1 MPPARRPPPTPP
13 RTQTGRRRTT
23 AVQPRTTARAAGPRA
38 ARSTGGDRLAWNL
51 HRQGIDPATPG
62 TNQGNGAL
70 PARPLAAQAG
80 RFLFWEPSMSGS
92 QRTVDTVCPYCGV
105 GCGMTLHVE
114 REQVVKI
121 TGNREHPS
129 NFGRLCTKGSS
140 AHLALRQSGRLEHAY
155 VRDRRGQDL
164 APRPMADT
172 LRDTAGRLRAIIDA
186 HGPDAVSLYV
196 SGQMSIEAQYLANKL
211 AKGFIGTNNIES
223 NSRLCM
229 ASAGSGY
236 KLSLGADG
244 PPGSYQ
250 DIDRADL
257 FLVIGA
263 NMADCHPILYLR
275 MMDRVKAGARLI
287 VVDPRRTTTAEKAHL
302 HLAIKPGTDLA
313 LLNGLLHLLHEAG
326 KTDAAFI
333 AAHTD
338 GWEAMPDLL
347 RDYAPE
353 RVEALTGIA
362 AAQLRQAADWIGA
375 APEWMSCWTMGLNQS
390 THGTWNTNALCNL
403 HLATGRICRPGSG
416 PFSLTGQ
423 PNAMGGR
430 EMGYM
435 GPGLPG
441 QRSVLSAAD
450 RAFVEARWGVP
461 AGTLHTRLGQ
471 GTIDL
476 FQRMAA
482 GEVKACWIICTN
494 PVASVANRANVV
506 AGLRAAELVIAQDAY
521 LDTETNRYADIL
533 LPGAL
538 WAEADG
544 VMINSERTL
553 TLMPRAVPPPG
564 DALPDWR
571 IIAGVACEMGYG
583 HAFQYASAEE
593 VFEEIAGFSN
603 PATGYDLR
611 GASHAR
617 LRETPLQ
624 WPCAR
629 ADGPER
635 NPIRYLNDG
644 VSQPWREEDDG
655 ARPRL
660 AFATANGRAQFHARP
675 HADPAELPDADY
687 PMVLNTGRLQH
698 QWHTLTKTGKVPML
712 NKLNPAPFVEIHP
725 DDATALGIAA
735 GDNVE
740 IRSRRGRAVLPAVVT
755 DRVRPGNCFAP
766 MHWNDVYGDDLC
778 INAVTSDAI
787 DPVSQQPELKFC
799 AVALCRVAA
808 PAGRATS
815 AVAPATLAM
824 TEMAADNVA
833 GLAAAHAAPALTAA
847 GNLETGP
854 ALQPVAVSA
863 SGAAPAEAMAAL
875 LGLTSGAEP
884 PALDAR
890 QRHYLSGF
898 LNGLRQAGGA
908 PGIPELPVHAPFD
921 EATRLWLNGLLHGLY
936 SRAPRP
942 LAPATTPAT
951 DAAEATVRIIGPRP
965 RVTLLWASQT
975 GNAESLVERS
985 ATALAAAGF
994 ELRTACMA
1002 DCTLDALARAQ
1013 HLLLITSTFGDG
1025 DAPDNGQDLWRALS
1039 AADAPRLASLR
1050 YAVLALGDSNYDAF
1064 CGHGRRLDQRL
1075 AQLGARPLLARV
1087 DCDTD
1092 YEAPAD
1098 AWLESAIAGIHAAN
1112 AEQHGHPAGGLM
1124 PDDIAAALTADAP
1137 SGRAAPAAPPEP
1149 AAPPIGARPAPPSR
1163 TRPAPARLIGNQR
1176 LNASGDKDT
1185 RALTLDIAG
1194 TGLDYQAGD
1203 ALGVWPVNCPE
1214 LVEELLAQAGLSG
1227 DAVASVP
1234 GVGDM
1239 PLARALSTHY
1249 EIARP
1254 APATL
1259 ALIAEHTR
1267 DPGLRQLLA
1276 EECRADL
1283 RQWLWG
1289 KQLADVLHA
1298 FPAALPAQAWLGALK
1313 RLQPRLYSIASSPK
1327 AHPGQVHLTVSAVRY
1342 DNGRRQRK
1350 GVSSTFLA
1358 DRASDA
1364 DVPVF
1369 VQEASHFRPPRQGD
1383 TPMIM
1388 VGPGTGVAPFRAFLQ
1403 ERRARGDGGRNWLFF
1418 GERHAASDFYYR
1430 DELQALRDDGLLTR
1444 LDLAFSRD
1452 QAAKIYVQDRMR
1464 EHGARLWAWL
1474 QEGAH
1479 FYVCGDAGQMAR
1491 DVDAMLRQVVREH
1504 GGMDADAAA
1513 AYVARM
1519 TADKRYVRDVY

>member
-1 MPPARRPPPTPP
+1 
-13 RTQTGRRRTT
+13 
-23 AVQPRTTARAAGPRA
+23 
-38 ARSTGGDRLAWNL
+38 
-51 HRQGIDPATPG
+51 
-62 TNQGNGAL
+62 
-70 PARPLAAQAG
+70 
-80 RFLFWEPSMSGS
+80 MSGS